1 MLLLFDLRKPEGK
14 SDEVIVE
21 ELEREA
27 SEMLGPWNREE
38 YNSLV
43 EICGGNIRLNRCLSE
58 MCVEYEARPLPSGVL
73 KRMIEPGNVGSEVL
87 LKNSKG
93 KGKAEEVGTSGGSAA
108 VGTRVRGSL
117 KPSIAKVDVKK
128 AESIKRKALDQEVFP
143 HNSGMPLFMEELL
156 ETVGGEIVAPEGA
169 LWLSL
174 HDLGDEYGTIL
185 AGSSRRVEVAK
196 ALIALHNAPE
206 AS

>member
-1 MLLLFDLRKPEGK
+1 
-14 SDEVIVE
+14 
-21 ELEREA
+21 
-27 SEMLGPWNREE
+27 
-38 YNSLV
+38 
-43 EICGGNIRLNRCLSE
+43 
-58 MCVEYEARPLPSGVL
+58 
-73 KRMIEPGNVGSEVL
+73 MIEPGNVGSEVL